1 MPLDGVPFAH
11 LHHHRSVHFA
21 SQAVRRADLARVRAM
36 DTVSLTPPLIPAA
49 PSNPASG
56 GGLMIRFG
64 RTTSPAVI
72 AVTVGIAG
80 IGIGSTF
87 QPTMIACQAH
97 CTKSQR
103 AVVISDRNFFR
114 CLGGACG
121 LAVSAAVLQA
131 VLRSHLPEGYK
142 SLAHSTYSLPSRE
155 NISDA
160 EWSTIIDAYTAAS
173 QAVFILQVPLIG
185 ACFLLCV
192 FVRDRGLER
201 PKDPNEEGPNEQ
213 RQPAGN
219 QTPNEHHQQPE
230 AVREKPT
237 NHSSVV

>member
-1 MPLDGVPFAH
+1 
-11 LHHHRSVHFA
+11 
-21 SQAVRRADLARVRAM
+21 
-36 DTVSLTPPLIPAA
+36 
-49 PSNPASG
+49 
-56 GGLMIRFG
+56 MIRFD

-131 VLRSHLPEGYK
+131 VLRSHLPEAYK

-155 NISDA
+155 TISDA
-160 EWSTIIDAYTAAS
+160 EWSTIIDAYAAAS
-173 QAVFILQVPLIG
+173 RAVFILQVPLIG

-201 PKDPNEEGPNEQ
+201 PKDPDEEEPNEQ
-213 RQPAGN
+213 RQLAGN
-219 QTPNEHHQQPE
+219 QTHNEHQQPE
-230 AVREKPT
+230 AVTEKPE
-237 NHSSVV
+237 NQSSSV